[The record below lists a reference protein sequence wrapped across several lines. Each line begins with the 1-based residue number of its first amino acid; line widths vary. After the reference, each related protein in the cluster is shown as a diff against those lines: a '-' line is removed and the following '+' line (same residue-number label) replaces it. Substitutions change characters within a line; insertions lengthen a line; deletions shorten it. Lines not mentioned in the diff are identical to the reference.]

1 MPPLYPQVAAPRRP
15 TGEPGPRPYVGG
27 ARASGALALG
37 LLLGCTP
44 PTPAGEPQFFGADR
58 PVTVFDVRSGLVEAG
73 RVVGLSGL
81 VVTVPRAPGG
91 RDLWVQAPEGGAY
104 GGLRLYLNSPRPEL
118 QPARGALLSVV
129 GTVGSRA
136 GHTVLI
142 VDETQPVRE
151 VGVGEAAPN
160 RVGPLADYGPWID
173 SLVELDATVA
183 GCGDAAGLQP
193 LDLGARSAPLVLD
206 PVRAGLRLGAGAQ
219 RAGLRGV
226 LQATSGLTRL
236 APQVAED
243 GGQNTTAGEAD
254 PGVDPAAGCAADLWS
269 LRAAPRAGWVQLDD
283 LVLSAVG
290 AGEAWAQPAGGGP
303 GLRLT
308 AEDPAA
314 LDGALVGEAL
324 SAWGLLS
331 APRGVAELR
340 LLRAADRSPTGTAAS
355 VAWTLEALAA
365 DPRLAGVVD
374 GGDSGDSG
382 APDSGLG
389 DSGLADSGL
398 ADSGAPDGGST
409 AGGAAAVPLAWA
421 SGALLQLGPLVTTA
435 ERAPGRVNSTAG
447 LPIDTRLYGGA
458 APARQALL
466 SVVGVLDVDLAEAAL
481 LPRGPADLV
490 VQPR

>member
-1 MPPLYPQVAAPRRP
+1 MPPLYPPVAAPRRP
-15 TGEPGPRPYVGG
+15 TGVLGPRPYVGG
-27 ARASGALALG
+27 ARASGPLALG

-44 PTPAGEPQFFGADR
+44 PTPAGEAQFFGADR
-58 PVTVFDVRSGLVEAG
+58 PVTVFDVRSGLVESG
-73 RVVGLSGL
+73 RVVGLTNL

-118 QPARGALLSVV
+118 QPARGAVLNLV

-136 GHTVLI
+136 GHTVLL
-142 VDETQPVRE
+142 VDETQGVRE

-160 RVGPLADYGPWID
+160 RIGPLADYGPWID

-236 APQVAED
+236 ASQVAED
-243 GGQNTTAGEAD
+243 GGEDAAVGDSGAAA
-254 PGVDPAAGCAADLWS
+254 DPAAGCAADLWS
-269 LRAAPRAGWVQLDD
+269 LRAAPREGWAQLDD

-303 GLRLT
+303 GLRLR

-314 LDGALVGEAL
+314 LQGAVVGEAL
-324 SAWGLLS
+324 TAWGLL
-331 APRGVAELR
+331 V
-340 LLRAADRSPTGTAAS
+340 
-355 VAWTLEALAA
+355 
-365 DPRLAGVVD
+365 
-374 GGDSGDSG
+374 
-382 APDSGLG
+382 
-389 DSGLADSGL
+389 
-398 ADSGAPDGGST
+398 
-409 AGGAAAVPLAWA
+409 
-421 SGALLQLGPLVTTA
+421 
-435 ERAPGRVNSTAG
+435 RAPGRGRAAAAAG
-447 LPIDTRLYGGA
+447 RRPQPNGHRRPGGLD
-458 APARQALL
+458 ARGAGRRP
-466 SVVGVLDVDLAEAAL
+466 S
-481 LPRGPADLV
+481 PRGGGRWRR
-490 VQPR
+490 QR

>member
-27 ARASGALALG
+27 ARASGGWALG

-91 RDLWVQAPEGGAY
+91 RYLWVQAPEGGAY

-118 QPARGALLSVV
+118 QPPRGAVLNLV

-142 VDETQPVRE
+142 VDETQGVRE
-151 VGVGEAAPN
+151 VGVGEARPN
-160 RVGPLADYGPWID
+160 RIGPLADYGPWID

-219 RAGLRGV
+219 RTGLRGV
-226 LQATSGLTRL
+226 LQATSALTRL
-236 APQVAED
+236 APQGAED
-243 GGQNTTAGEAD
+243 GGQDAAVGDSGAAAD
-254 PGVDPAAGCAADLWS
+254 PRVGCAADLWS
-269 LRAAPRAGWVQLDD
+269 LRSAPREGWAQLDD

-308 AEDPAA
+308 AEDAAA
-314 LDGALVGEAL
+314 LQ
-324 SAWGLLS
+324 
-331 APRGVAELR
+331 
-340 LLRAADRSPTGTAAS
+340 
-355 VAWTLEALAA
+355 
-365 DPRLAGVVD
+365 
-374 GGDSGDSG
+374 
-382 APDSGLG
+382 
-389 DSGLADSGL
+389 
-398 ADSGAPDGGST
+398 
-409 AGGAAAVPLAWA
+409 GAAANLQQDPAQAAVID
-421 SGALLQLGPLVTTA
+421 LLQRTLNELTGDSA
-435 ERAPGRVNSTAG
+435 
-447 LPIDTRLYGGA
+447 
-458 APARQALL
+458 ARQPAACTCA
-466 SVVGVLDVDLAEAAL
+466 SVTG
-481 LPRGPADLV
+481 R
-490 VQPR
+490 